1 MKNLI
6 IMMVLFTT
14 TSIFAQKPKF
24 DNDTITYSK
33 SKIFVGDT
41 LHLGYGSSNNKDF
54 AFIYIGSG
62 FVGLQAL
69 NRSFNKQAV
78 LIDKVYETRGKFY
91 ARGIMFETD
100 ANLLG
105 SGKLFIDIEGA
116 IDNKEV
122 KED

>member
-6 IMMVLFTT
+6 IMIILFTT

-24 DNDTITYSK
+24 ENDTITYSK

-62 FVGLQAL
+62 FVG
-69 NRSFNKQAV
+69 
-78 LIDKVYETRGKFY
+78 
-91 ARGIMFETD
+91 
-100 ANLLG
+100 
-105 SGKLFIDIEGA
+105 
-116 IDNKEV
+116 
-122 KED
+122 

>member
-1 MKNLI
+1 
-6 IMMVLFTT
+6 MMVLFTT

-24 DNDTITYSK
+24 ENDTITYSK

-62 FVGLQAL
+62 LVGLQAL

-100 ANLLG
+100 ANMLG
-105 SGKLFIDIEGA
+105 SGKVFIDIEGA